1 MDGANTTDVNSG
13 ADDSGEVT
21 RIPLLLE
28 FDEPETVME
37 PLIAD
42 NDLSEAEV
50 EIRTQEEPAQEVLAT
65 MPSADLPV
73 ATAVA
78 VRLGSGADD
87 DLSAVAEAEDVAE
100 AENMDRRRRGRRHRS
115 RRSRGRRSRSRRSR
129 GRRSRSRSRRG
140 RSRRGRSRSDW
151 SESENSEMTVVV
163 EIVDDDNVSTE
174 RAADGSRGGRKA
186 SRGRAGGRGRKAG
199 GRRGVAKRAAIRGAR
214 KSTKRDR
221 RGRKTAG
228 GEPARRTLWT
238 DRLRSRKTRRQQKAG
253 RSK

>member
-1 MDGANTTDVNSG
+1 MDGGNTTDVNSG
-13 ADDSGEVT
+13 ADDSEDVT

-28 FDEPETVME
+28 FDETETVME

-87 DLSAVAEAEDVAE
+87 DLSAAAEAEDDAG

-115 RRSRGRRSRSRRSR
+115 RRSRGRRSRSR
-129 GRRSRSRSRRG
+129 SRRR
-140 RSRRGRSRSDW
+140 RSRRGRSRSDR

-163 EIVDDDNVSTE
+163 EIVDDDNVPTE
-174 RAADGSRGGRKA
+174 RAADRSRGGRKA
-186 SRGRAGGRGRKAG
+186 SRGRGDGRGRKAG
-199 GRRGVAKRAAIRGAR
+199 GRRGVAKRAVTRGAR
-214 KSTKRDR
+214 KSTKRGR

>member
-1 MDGANTTDVNSG
+1 MDGGNTADVNSR
-13 ADDSGEVT
+13 ADDSGNVA

-28 FDEPETVME
+28 FDEPETAMD

-42 NDLSEAEV
+42 NDLPEAEL
-50 EIRTQEEPAQEVLAT
+50 EIGTQQQAQEMLVT

-73 ATAVA
+73 ANVVA

-87 DLSAVAEAEDVAE
+87 DLSTAAEAVEDM
-100 AENMDRRRRGRRHRS
+100 ENMDRRGSRRRRGRRHRS
-115 RRSRGRRSRSRRSR
+115 RRSHGRRS
-129 GRRSRSRSRRG
+129 RSRSRSRRG

-151 SESENSEMTVVV
+151 SESEGSEMTVVL
-163 EIVDDDNVSTE
+163 EVDDDDDVSTE
-174 RAADGSRGGRKA
+174 RAADGSRGRRKA
-186 SRGRAGGRGRKAG
+186 SRGRVGGRGRKAG
-199 GRRGVAKRAAIRGAR
+199 GRRGVAKGAATRGAR
-214 KSTKRDR
+214 KSSKRDR

>member
-1 MDGANTTDVNSG
+1 MDGGNTTDVNSG
-13 ADDSGEVT
+13 ADDSGDVA

-28 FDEPETVME
+28 FDEPETVTE

-42 NDLSEAEV
+42 NDLPEAEL
-50 EIRTQEEPAQEVLAT
+50 EIGTHEEPAEEVSAT

-73 ATAVA
+73 ANVVA

-87 DLSAVAEAEDVAE
+87 DLSSAAEADAE
-100 AENMDRRRRGRRHRS
+100 AENMDRRGSRRRRGRRHRS
-115 RRSRGRRSRSRRSR
+115 RRSRN
-129 GRRSRSRSRRG
+129 RRSRSRSRR
-140 RSRRGRSRSDW
+140 SRRGDW
-151 SESENSEMTVVV
+151 SGSEDSEMTVVV
-163 EIVDDDNVSTE
+163 EIADDDVSTE

-186 SRGRAGGRGRKAG
+186 SRGRGGGR
-199 GRRGVAKRAAIRGAR
+199 GRRGVAKRAATRGAR
-214 KSTKRDR
+214 KSAKRGR

-238 DRLRSRKTRRQQKAG
+238 DRLRSRKTRRQQKVG